1 MIELFLSS
9 LNQFQKKETTLPK
22 IIIVYG
28 PTACGKT
35 ALSIEL
41 GKYLD
46 TEIISTDSRQIYK
59 DMDIGTGKITEEE
72 MQWIRHHM
80 LDIISPTE
88 IFSMAEFG
96 KTSLP
101 MIEKIVQTWKIPIL
115 CWGTG
120 LYIDSVLYEMAIPD
134 SEPDW
139 KYREELEKIRI
150 EKGNQFLW
158 EMLFRVDPLYARE
171 LEINNFR
178 YIMRGL
184 EVFRET
190 GKSKRE
196 SKNTKTLRFDPLF
209 ISPYSDE
216 NRENLYKN
224 INTRV
229 LGMFEN
235 GLEKE
240 VWKLIEKYSIGC
252 PGLKTIGYKE
262 VVDFLKG
269 ETSREKAIE
278 LVQQHSRNY
287 AKRQITWNRK
297 YENT

>member
-1 MIELFLSS
+1 MIESFLSS
-9 LNQFQKKETTLPK
+9 LNQFQKKETPLPK

-41 GKYLD
+41 ARYLD
-46 TEIISTDSRQIYK
+46 TEIISTDSRQIYR
-59 DMDIGTGKITEEE
+59 DMDIWTGKITEQE
-72 MQWIRHHM
+72 MQWIPHHM
-80 LDIISPTE
+80 LDIIYPTQ

-96 KTSLP
+96 KKSLTF
-101 MIEKIVQTWKIPIL
+101 IENIIQKWKIPIL
-115 CWGTG
+115 CGGTG

-171 LEINNFR
+171 LETNNFR

-196 SKNTKTLRFDPLF
+196 SKNTKTLRFEPLF
-209 ISPYSDE
+209 ITPYNDE
-216 NRENLYKN
+216 NRENLYNN

-240 VWKLIEKYSIGC
+240 VWKLIEEYSIDC

-262 VVDFLKG
+262 VVDSLKG
-269 ETSREKAIE
+269 EISREKAIE

>member
-72 MQWIRHHM
+72 MQGIRHHM

-101 MIEKIVQTWKIPIL
+101 MIEKIVQTGKIPIL
-115 CWGTG
+115 CGGTG

-158 EMLFRVDPLYARE
+158 EMLFRVDPLYAKE

-196 SKNTKTLRFDPLF
+196 SKNTKNLRFDPLF

-240 VWKLIEKYSIGC
+240 VGKLIEKYSIDC